1 MGAAAIPKVG
11 SETAALAIVVWAF
24 TCFYYNSSTSKMTC
38 EHNGIT
44 VFQSWSA

>member
-1 MGAAAIPKVG
+1 MGAASTTKTSPEAV
-11 SETAALAIVVWAF
+11 TLAIVVWAF
-24 TCFYYNSSTSKMTC
+24 TCFYYNTTTSKTTC